1 MVEVIGVGGVW
12 TGGGWCVGGGCAGEG
27 RAGEGRAGEGRAGEG
42 RADEC
47 VGAYSCFGES
57 CLSGKDPV
65 VEGVVSGQS
74 STAVDASDPTD
85 AGVAGTL
92 GVAGSLDPPLPST
105 ERFDS
110 PGAAKRNPGL

>member
-1 MVEVIGVGGVW
+1 MVEVIGVGGECI
-12 TGGGWCVGGGCAGEG
+12 GGGWCVGGGCAGEG

-47 VGAYSCFGES
+47 CVGAYACFGKS
-57 CLSGKDPV
+57 CCSGNDPV
-65 VEGVVSGQS
+65 VDGVGSGQS

-85 AGVAGTL
+85 A

-110 PGAAKRNPGL
+110 PGAAKRNPGP